1 MNIEQL
7 SDNQIVDA
15 LLQRDSSVTRLFLY
29 KKCRPLFRSIYQRYY
44 TDCADEV
51 ELINEIYLFI
61 MTPGKKTGRS
71 PLEGFTFRCS
81 ITLWLKIVAE
91 HYCHSLY
98 SHKINTDENI
108 FIDSDRNADESLSL
122 VSEDNSLTMAD
133 ASRILDSMSNER
145 YRSLIRFRYLEE
157 RSNEETAELLGL
169 SMANYYNVHLR
180 AKKQW
185 CDMLKQEG
193 LL

>member
-108 FIDSDRNADESLSL
+108 LVDSDRNADESLSL

>member
-98 SHKINTDENI
+98 SHKIDTDENI

-133 ASRILDSMSNER
+133 ASRILDSMPNER

>member
-1 MNIEQL
+1 MDIEQL

-15 LLQRDSSVTRLFLY
+15 LLRRDSSITRLFLY

-44 TDCADEV
+44 TDCTDEV

-61 MTPGKKTGRS
+61 MTPAKSTGRNR
-71 PLEGFTFRCS
+71 LEGFSYRCS
-81 ITLWLKIVAE
+81 FTLWLKIVAE

-98 SHKINTDENI
+98 AHKLDSDEN
-108 FIDSDRNADESLSL
+108 FSVDSDRNADESLSL
-122 VSEDNSLTMAD
+122 VSESNTLTMAD
-133 ASRILDSMSNER
+133 ANRILYAMPNER
-145 YRSLIRFRYLEE
+145 YRSLIRLRYLEE
-157 RSNEETAELLGL
+157 RTNEEVAALLGL

-180 AKKQW
+180 AKNQW